1 MPHDKKRK
9 MDSRYFIKFAL
20 ENKIT
25 WNMLKF
31 FMNDLTPNFVKAK
44 EAIAILLEELHILHL
59 KLQEKHV
66 FDNNDQDVEY
76 VGQSSNDISNKS
88 GHDQATI
95 TENELSAS
103 SSQLHDNTNSGISD
117 INVMDDED
125 DDVTLNAIYQDSSE
139 GITNEMFLVDDFKE
153 FNSDDAISDEGHD
166 QIKNIVLNFET
177 DENETKWVTV
187 NNLLDDEAEDIEA
200 QITSEVL
207 DMSEHEVDP
216 LIISRN
222 SHEKKYSDEIT
233 EYPVTESQSSTD
245 KVKYQNTEK
254 RFKCKTCIKT
264 YSSKGNLKMHENIHN
279 EKHRFQCKTCSRVCY
294 SNADLIIH
302 ERIHSGEKLFECE
315 TCKRTFSRKYQ
326 LNCHERLHTGE
337 KPYICNVCK
346 LDFRSS
352 KSLKRHEIAHTGRL
366 PFECKSC
373 KKTFSTSSYL
383 KSHERVHTG
392 EKPFGCQT
400 CTKSYSSKNNLKI
413 HERIHSGERPYKCK
427 TCFKNFIS
435 STSLQKHENLHTG
448 ERPHQCQTCFKGFME
463 KGKLKNH
470 MKVHSKDKKLECKL
484 CFKRFSFS
492 RNLKRHLKIHDKK

>member
-1 MPHDKKRK
+1 

-20 ENKIT
+20 QNKIT
-25 WNMLKF
+25 WNMLTF
-31 FMNDLTPNFVKAK
+31 FIKDLTTDFVKAK
-44 EAIAILLEELHILHL
+44 EAIEILLEELQILHL
-59 KLQEKHV
+59 KLQEKQHDY
-66 FDNNDQDVEY
+66 DNNDQEVESLS
-76 VGQSSNDISNKS
+76 QSSDEISDNS
-88 GHDQATI
+88 GPNQATI
-95 TENELSAS
+95 TDDLMAS
-103 SSQLHDNTNSGISD
+103 SIQSHDNTNPETSD
-117 INVMDDED
+117 INIMD
-125 DDVTLNAIYQDSSE
+125 DDVELNTIYQDSSE
-139 GITNEMFLVDDFKE
+139 DVKNEMLLIDDFKE
-153 FNSDDAISDEGHD
+153 VNSDDEISDEGHD
-166 QIKNIVLNFET
+166 QMKDIVMNFET
-177 DENETKWVTV
+177 NETKWVTV
-187 NNLLDDEAEDIEA
+187 NNLLKDEAEDIEA

-207 DMSEHEVDP
+207 ELSEQEVDP
-216 LIISRN
+216 LEISRN
-222 SHEKKYSDEIT
+222 SHAKQFSDEIR
-233 EYPVTESQSSTD
+233 EYPVTKPDSLIDQ
-245 KVKYQNTEK
+245 VKSKKIEE
-254 RFKCKTCIKT
+254 RFKCKNCTKT
-264 YSSKGNLKMHENIHN
+264 FSSKGNLKMHENIHN
-279 EKHRFQCKTCSRVCY
+279 EKHKFKCKTCSRVCY

-352 KSLKRHEIAHTGRL
+352 KSLKRHEIAHTGKM

-470 MKVHSKDKKLECKL
+470 MKVHSKDKRLEFKL

-492 RNLKRHLKIHDKK
+492 RNLKRHLKIHDNK